1 MIIPG
6 QRCLPLSV
14 HNRFVITFTNTLFH
28 INWLRRFSSPRETLY
43 THHNRQGLRVP
54 DLRRYPSPG
63 IGHFTLRWSSWF
75 SWIFLQFLPWFDIHC
90 SATMFGVFLHCTA
103 VLSDHMGH
111 PQPSLS
117 GTGVLWVSTGKHRC
131 VDPPRQGGGSTMS
144 QPSGCCS
151 DAALH

>member
-6 QRCLPLSV
+6 QRSLPLSV
-14 HNRFVITFTNTLFH
+14 HNQLVITFTSTLFH
-28 INWLRRFSSPRETLY
+28 INWLRRFSSPRETPY

-54 DLRRYPSPG
+54 DLHRYPSPG
-63 IGHFTLRWSSWF
+63 IEHFVVVVLVDLVATLALDR
-75 SWIFLQFLPWFDIHC
+75 HC
-90 SATMFGVFLHCTA
+90 SATMIGVFLHSTA
-103 VLSDHMGH
+103 VLSDQMGH

-117 GTGVLWVSTGKHRC
+117 GTGVLWVSTRTYRC
-131 VDPPRQGGGSTMS
+131 VDPPRQGGGSTMR